1 MAINNLGPA
10 ERFVVGAIGPPG
22 QRRFYFQV
30 VADGQRHSLLAE
42 KQQVEA
48 LASQGWR
55 SLQRSGVEVDSAAVE
70 AILTTD
76 LEITDPAGAEDFR
89 VGTINVGIRPSGL
102 MNISFESDSEDLG
115 LMFMVSPEQFR
126 AMALI
131 AQKLV
136 KAGRPICPWCRLPR
150 NPGDHECPARN

>member
-1 MAINNLGPA
+1 MEMNNLGPA
-10 ERFVVGAIGPPG
+10 ERFVVGAIGPLG

-30 VADGQRHSLLAE
+30 VADGERHSLLAE

-55 SLQRSGVEVDSAAVE
+55 SLQRSGVEVDNAAVE
-70 AILTTD
+70 AILSSD
-76 LEITDPAGAEDFR
+76 LDIADPAGNEDFR

-102 MNISFESDSEDLG
+102 MNISFESDRDDQG

-126 AMALI
+126 AMAVT
-131 AQKLV
+131 ARKLV
-136 KAGRPICPWCRLPR
+136 RAGRPICPWCRLPK
-150 NPGDHECPARN
+150 NPNGHECPARN